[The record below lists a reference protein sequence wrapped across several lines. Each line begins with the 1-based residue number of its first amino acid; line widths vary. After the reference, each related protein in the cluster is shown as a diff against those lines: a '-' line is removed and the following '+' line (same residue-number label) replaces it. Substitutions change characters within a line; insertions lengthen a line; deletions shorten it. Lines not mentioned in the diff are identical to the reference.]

1 MEEVSSKTY
10 QSSGRA
16 SRIPRHCNCNGS
28 DEKLEEQAR
37 ARERQKAARD
47 EEENTKMMM
56 QEELFSSSM

>member
-1 MEEVSSKTY
+1 MY
-10 QSSGRA
+10 QASGRA
-16 SRIPRHCNCNGS
+16 SGIPRHCNCNCS

-47 EEENTKMMM
+47 GEEKTKKMM

>member
-1 MEEVSSKTY
+1 VSSKTY
-10 QSSGRA
+10 QASGRA

-47 EEENTKMMM
+47 EEEKTKMM